1 MEAWY
6 NVRDVA
12 SDAKVPKVMSMV
24 TIKRF
29 LSKAIAVMRGPL
41 CVDNGFVSSS
51 DWQAGCEEA
60 SMITGLYRKRSTRPG
75 CVFYVLPGESR
86 DFFWS

>member
-60 SMITGLYRKRSTRPG
+60 SMILPVYIEDVRD
-75 CVFYVLPGESR
+75 VLHVHFVEIVRMGI
-86 DFFWS
+86 